1 MSNKTI
7 LIAPPQAR
15 RESLPMSLVARD
27 MEEVE
32 RVYQKTLEPFRAKF
46 GPVIQRLD
54 HYRGKR
60 LRPMLVLL
68 AGHAAGG
75 VTRNHHVLGAVVE
88 MIHTATLVHDDV
100 LDAADTR
107 RHGSTVNATWG
118 NHASIL
124 LGDMLFSASFRLCA
138 SVDAAACEIIGETTN
153 RVCAG
158 ELQQITTAGRLDLSE
173 ADYFEIIEGK
183 TGVLTE
189 CATRLGARYAGA
201 SAAVERHMA
210 DYGRHLGM
218 AFQVADDVLDLRGDE
233 TTVGKTL
240 GTDLAQRKMTL
251 PVIRYLNSLSE
262 ADERRVK
269 SRLATHAHDADV
281 LEAVIA
287 SGAVESAQLQ
297 AEAMIDEGCKALGHL
312 PASIYR
318 TALEHVARW
327 AVTRTA

>member
-1 MSNKTI
+1 MSNKM
-7 LIAPPQAR
+7 LLGAPAQAR
-15 RESLPMSLVARD
+15 RDALPLGLVARD
-27 MEEVE
+27 LEEVE
-32 RVYQKTLEPFRAKF
+32 RIYQQTLEPFRAKF
-46 GPVIQRLD
+46 GPVVQRLD

-75 VTRNHHVLGAVVE
+75 VTRTHHILGAVVE

-124 LGDMLFSASFRLCA
+124 LGDMLFSAAFRLCA
-138 SVDAAACEIIGETTN
+138 TVDAAACEIIGETTN
-153 RVCAG
+153 CVCAG
-158 ELQQITTAGRLDLSE
+158 ELQQVTAAGRLDLSE
-173 ADYFEIIEGK
+173 AEYFEIIEGK
-183 TGVLTE
+183 TGVLTA

-201 SAAVERHMA
+201 SPANERHMA
-210 DYGRHLGM
+210 AYGHHLGM

-233 TTVGKTL
+233 QTVGKTL

-262 ADERRVK
+262 ADERRVTA
-269 SRLATHAHDADV
+269 RLATHAHDAEI
-281 LEAVIA
+281 LEDVIA

-297 AEAMIDEGCKALGHL
+297 AEAMIDEATKALGHL
-312 PASIYR
+312 PASPYR
-318 TALEHVARW
+318 TALEQVARW
-327 AVTRTA
+327 AVSRPA